1 MFQNNKARQN
11 LARFVFLKH
20 PFWDSPFCL
29 ILTTFY
35 IIHSDVIM
43 NFHKKRKIRILAYVT
58 CSTVASV
65 VTGMICTAT
74 VIFTLIRVTVI
85 YVYTAISSSPSRMTV
100 ARIATIVVVAFP
112 IFTNICVTEAFIN
125 IYITT
130 VPFPST
136 VASVIKEN
144 WKLSILAR
152 HISNSQPEFYLFSL
166 RCLQSGGREKFIRFS
181 NISQCSDPYYNPLS
195 LQPFNKI
202 WISPSLLLKQL
213 IWILCKKWCWT

>member
-11 LARFVFLKH
+11 LTRFVFLKH

>member
-144 WKLSILAR
+144 WKLSILPR

-202 WISPSLLLKQL
+202 EFRQVCYSNS
-213 IWILCKKWCWT
+213 

>member
-1 MFQNNKARQN
+1 
-11 LARFVFLKH
+11 
-20 PFWDSPFCL
+20 
-29 ILTTFY
+29 
-35 IIHSDVIM
+35 M

-58 CSTVASV
+58 CSTVAGV
-65 VTGMICTAT
+65 IAGMICTTT
-74 VIFTLIRVTVI
+74 VIVTLIRVTVI
-85 YVYTAISSSPSRMTV
+85 YVCTAILSSPSRITV

-112 IFTNICVTEAFIN
+112 IFTNICVNEAFIN
-125 IYITT
+125 IYITP
-130 VPFPST
+130 VPFPPT
-136 VASVIKEN
+136 VASVIKGN

-152 HISNSQPEFYLFSL
+152 HISNSQPEFYLFRL

-181 NISQCSDPYYNPLS
+181 NISQCFDPYYDPLS

>member
-202 WISPSLLLKQL
+202 EFRQVCYSNS
-213 IWILCKKWCWT
+213 

>member
-1 MFQNNKARQN
+1 
-11 LARFVFLKH
+11 
-20 PFWDSPFCL
+20 
-29 ILTTFY
+29 
-35 IIHSDVIM
+35 M

-112 IFTNICVTEAFIN
+112 IFTNTCVTEAFIN

-195 LQPFNKI
+195 LQLFNKI